1 MVSVVVAPFVLKAE
15 LGYRFVQSHLQ
26 VVVSRVGVRYAGD
39 GCERGEPFFY
49 GFIGQ
54 LHVGVPY
61 GMENRACVVIDE
73 VRE

>member
-1 MVSVVVAPFVLKAE
+1 MPVACGDTNPPARLLPGSVFVTPVMVASAA
-15 LGYRFVQSHLQ
+15 SH
-26 VVVSRVGVRYAGD
+26 
-39 GCERGEPFFY
+39 FFY